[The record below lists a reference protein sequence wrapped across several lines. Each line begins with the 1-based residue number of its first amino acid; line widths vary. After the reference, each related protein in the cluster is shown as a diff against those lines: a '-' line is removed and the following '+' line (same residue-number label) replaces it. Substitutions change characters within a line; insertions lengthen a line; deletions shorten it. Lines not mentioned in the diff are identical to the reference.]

1 MANLKGG
8 SYEKQIKDA
17 QCRMGRIGESKQSS
31 EDKNSHSLKVQ
42 SDRENMLND
51 FAKFAQNELNSSEK
65 LNSLMTSEN
74 VNNFLNSRT
83 ENLKASSAETYVRGF
98 SAMTE
103 ALNSNNIN
111 TSVEKEVFNNIVN
124 EAKAND
130 TSTVR
135 TDRAINDLNSFYS
148 KLGERHESSAVIAE
162 VMANYGYRISEAVEV
177 VNNLD
182 THLNRDN
189 GDISGVFGKNGKEYA
204 VKNLDAQ
211 IIAKIDNLEKLYSK
225 STYEKDLQ
233 AIGEK
238 SHDLRY
244 TWAKNEH
251 ERISAEKN
259 NSEEKEISL
268 NAHKETLKEVSEGLN
283 HGREDITTQYLSRA

>member
-17 QCRMGRIGESKQSS
+17 QCRMGRIGEGKRNS

-83 ENLKASSAETYVRGF
+83 ENLKASSTETYVRGF

-103 ALNSNNIN
+103 SLNSNNIN

-130 TSTVR
+130 NSIVR
-135 TDRAINDLNSFYS
+135 TDRAINDLNGFYQR
-148 KLGERHESSAVIAE
+148 LGDRHESSAVIAE
-162 VMANYGYRISEAVEV
+162 VMGTYGFRISEAVKV

-189 GDISGVFGKNGKEYA
+189 GDISGVFGKNGKEYQI
-204 VKNLDAQ
+204 KNLDAQ
-211 IIAKIDNLEKLYSK
+211 IISRIDNLEKTYSK
-225 STYEKDLQ
+225 ATYEKDLQ

-251 ERISAEKN
+251 TRITEEKN
-259 NSEEKEISL
+259 NSTEKEISL
-268 NAHKETLKEVSEGLN
+268 NAHREALKELSEGLN
-283 HGREDITTQYLSRA
+283 HFRTEVSAQYLSRA

>member
-1 MANLKGG
+1 
-8 SYEKQIKDA
+8 
-17 QCRMGRIGESKQSS
+17 
-31 EDKNSHSLKVQ
+31 
-42 SDRENMLND
+42 MLND
-51 FAKFAQNELNSSEK
+51 FANFAKNDLNSSEK

-83 ENLKASSAETYVRGF
+83 ENLKASSAETYVRAF
-98 SAMTE
+98 SAMTQS
-103 ALNSNNIN
+103 LNSNNIN

-124 EAKAND
+124 EVKSND
-130 TSTVR
+130 TSIVR

-148 KLGERHESSAVIAE
+148 RLGERHESSAVIAE

-189 GDISGVFGKNGKEYA
+189 GDISGVFGKNGKEYQ

-251 ERISAEKN
+251 ARILAEKN

-268 NAHKETLKEVSEGLN
+268 NAHKDTLKEVSEGLN
-283 HGREDITTQYLSRA
+283 HGREDITNQYLSRA

>member
-17 QCRMGRIGESKQSS
+17 QCRISAIGQNKESG
-31 EDKNSHSLKVQ
+31 DKNSHSLKVQ
-42 SDRENMLND
+42 SDRLNMLND
-51 FAKFAQNELNSSEK
+51 FANFAKNDLNSSEK

-83 ENLKASSAETYVRGF
+83 ENLKASSTETYVRGF

-103 ALNSNNIN
+103 SLNSNNIN

-124 EAKAND
+124 EAKSND

-135 TDRAINDLNSFYS
+135 TDRAINDLNGLYGR
-148 KLGERHESSAVIAE
+148 LGDRHESSAIIAE
-162 VMANYGYRISEAVEV
+162 IQANYGFRISEAVEV

-189 GDISGVFGKNGKEYA
+189 GDISGVFGKNGKEYQI
-204 VKNLDAQ
+204 KNLDAQ
-211 IIAKIDNLEKLYSK
+211 IIAKIDNLEKTYSK
-225 STYEKDLQ
+225 ATYEKDLQ

-244 TWAKNEH
+244 TFAKNEH
-251 ERISAEKN
+251 ERISEEKN
-259 NSEEKEISL
+259 NSAEKEISL
-268 NAHKETLKEVSEGLN
+268 NAHKDSLKAVSTELN
-283 HGREDITTQYLSRA
+283 HKREEISVQYLSRA